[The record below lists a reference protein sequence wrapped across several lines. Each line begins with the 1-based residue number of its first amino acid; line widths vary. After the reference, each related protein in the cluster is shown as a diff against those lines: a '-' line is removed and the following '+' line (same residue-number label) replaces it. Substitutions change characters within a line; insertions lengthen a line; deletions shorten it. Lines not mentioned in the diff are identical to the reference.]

1 MSEPGGTET
10 SATLRRI
17 ERAAG
22 GLATASVAR
31 MDETL
36 PWFRDLPAD
45 QRSWVML
52 VAQAGV
58 RSLVQW
64 LRQGGGATDRTQE
77 VSDEVFAAAPQAL
90 ARSISLQ
97 QTVAL
102 IKVTIDVVEEQVS
115 ELAVPGEEQ
124 SLREAVLRFSREIAF
139 AAARV
144 YARAAES
151 RGSWDAR
158 LQALLVD
165 ALLRGDSPDV
175 LASRAAALGWTDAPP
190 VAVAVGRSPGGEV
203 AAVLHTVYRQ
213 ARRIGVEVIGG
224 VHGDRLVIVLGGAAD
239 PVAATEKLR
248 TAFGEGP
255 VVVGPAV
262 PSLDEATESARAALA
277 GFRAAPAW
285 PTAPC
290 PVAAGRAAAGTRAG
304 RRHRGPPPVAPRR
317 VRGTGPVRRRA
328 AGDARRVLRRRRH
341 AGERGPGAVR
351 APEHRA
357 LPAEA
362 DRRGDRL
369 LAAGPARRLR
379 AAGRADCGYGSTR
392 WYRAHGLRPAM
403 DRPTQI
409 VVCRFPPKV
418 LVRFR
423 AVRYSATR
431 RYPSESYTCSPYS
444 LPDRVRRSP
453 ASSRRGSTSP
463 APRRVC
469 AGGRRWPG
477 WT

>member
-1 MSEPGGTET
+1 MSEPGGTELA
-10 SATLRRI
+10 ATLRRI

-22 GLATASVAR
+22 ALATASVSR
-31 MDETL
+31 MDDRL
-36 PWFRDLPAD
+36 PWFRELPAD

-64 LRQGGGATDRTQE
+64 LSYGGGSAEEGTQE
-77 VSDEVFAAAPQAL
+77 VSDEVFATAPQAL

-102 IKVTIDVVEEQVS
+102 VKVTIDVVEEQVGH
-115 ELAVPGEEQ
+115 LAVEGEEQ
-124 SLREAVLRFSREIAF
+124 QLREAVLRFSREIAF

-203 AAVLHTVYRQ
+203 SAVLHTVYRQ
-213 ARRIGVEVIGG
+213 ARRIGAEVIGG
-224 VHGDRLVIVLGGAAD
+224 VHGDRLVIVLGGVAD
-239 PVAATEKLR
+239 PVAATGKLL
-248 TAFGEGP
+248 TAFGDGP

-285 PTAPC
+285 PAAPR
-290 PVAAGRAAAGTRAG
+290 PVPAGDLLPERALAGDTEARRRLRHDVYATLVRAGGELLETLDAFFAAGGTLESAARTLFVHPNTVRYRLRRISEVTGFSPLVPRDAFALQVALTVGRLDPVTQPQTLLPAAGRR
-304 RRHRGPPPVAPRR
+304 PQN
-317 VRGTGPVRRRA
+317 
-328 AGDARRVLRRRRH
+328 GD
-341 AGERGPGAVR
+341 E
-351 APEHRA
+351 
-357 LPAEA
+357 
-362 DRRGDRL
+362 
-369 LAAGPARRLR
+369 
-379 AAGRADCGYGSTR
+379 
-392 WYRAHGLRPAM
+392 
-403 DRPTQI
+403 
-409 VVCRFPPKV
+409 
-418 LVRFR
+418 
-423 AVRYSATR
+423 TR
-431 RYPSESYTCSPYS
+431 RS
-444 LPDRVRRSP
+444 L
-453 ASSRRGSTSP
+453 
-463 APRRVC
+463 
-469 AGGRRWPG
+469 
-477 WT
+477 

>member
-36 PWFRDLPAD
+36 PWFRELPAD

-90 ARSISLQ
+90 ARSITLQ

-102 IKVTIDVVEEQVS
+102 IKVTIEVVEEQVS

-144 YARAAES
+144 YARAAET

-175 LASRAAALGWTDAPP
+175 LASRAAALGWSDAPP

-239 PVAATEKLR
+239 PLTATEKLR
-248 TAFGEGP
+248 TAFGDGP

-290 PVAAGRAAAGTRAG
+290 PVAAAELLPERAL
-304 RRHRGPPPVAPRR
+304 
-317 VRGTGPVRRRA
+317 
-328 AGDARRVLRRRRH
+328 AGDA
-341 AGERGPGAVR
+341 
-351 APEHRA
+351 
-357 LPAEA
+357 EA
-362 DRRGDRL
+362 R
-369 LAAGPARRLR
+369 RRLR
-379 AAGRADCGYGSTR
+379 HDVYAALARSGGELLETLDAFFAAGGTLESAARSLFVHPNTVR
-392 WYRAHGLRPAM
+392 YRLKRIAEVTGFSPLAPRDAFALQVALTVGRLDPVVPAVTPV
-403 DRPTQI
+403 PTQT
-409 VVCRFPPKV
+409 
-418 LVRFR
+418 
-423 AVRYSATR
+423 A
-431 RYPSESYTCSPYS
+431 SPVGRKTPQS
-444 LPDRVRRSP
+444 GDDRRRSL
-453 ASSRRGSTSP
+453 
-463 APRRVC
+463 
-469 AGGRRWPG
+469 
-477 WT
+477 